1 MHMSNAQVGKVFS
14 MAVGLL
20 SVVALGSV
28 APVMAEETVT
38 PVSVSGDAAVDEAV
52 KFIKSQR
59 AQMEAG
65 GDVATSKV
73 VRKVKARRSDRH
85 VYIMGGAEA
94 FPL

>member
-59 AQMEAG
+59 AQMEAS
-65 GDVATSKV
+65 GDVSTSKV
-73 VRKVKARRSDRH
+73 VRKIKARRSDRH